1 MNGGRAV
8 PLQRQ
13 PMFRARVALVGLKTP
28 ERIILGIVAHQ
39 PISAYLCQHRGRRN
53 GKARCV
59 GLHFGHHVCNVGRNK
74 IPLAVD
80 DRTCFSQV
88 DTFTKLRK
96 CTFRS
101 QPLRSIHAQLIALCV
116 RRRTDGPPRARCRNV
131 IEHCFA
137 LCFRQLFRV
146 ARAAHQRAWVF
157 RLDDVVREYRNAN
170 DKRPGPCAFAHLVYS
185 HNIVMPSRQQLCSVA
200 VVGRVVTA
208 KTQPTMFRRWLLC
221 STMLGRLPQHRARCL
236 HLALPTTTRGALH
249 ASARHTK
256 PPDCERQQCRGIRS

>member
-13 PMFRARVALVGLKTP
+13 PMLRARVALVGLKTP

-39 PISAYLCQHRGRRN
+39 PISAYFCQHRGRRN
-53 GKARCV
+53 GKARSV
-59 GLHFGHHVCNVGRNK
+59 GLHLGHHVCNVGRNK

-116 RRRTDGPPRARCRNV
+116 RRRTNGPPRARCRNV

-137 LCFRQLFRV
+137 LCFRQLLRV

-157 RLDDVVREYRNAN
+157 RLDDVVREHRNAN
-170 DKRPGPCAFAHLVYS
+170 DKRPGPSAFAHLVYS
-185 HNIVMPSRQQLCSVA
+185 HNVVMPSRQQPLLGCRGGQGCHGKNPANNVSPLVAVLDHVGSVA
-200 VVGRVVTA
+200 PASSAMLAPCTSHNNAGRSACQRTPYETA
-208 KTQPTMFRRWLLC
+208 
-221 STMLGRLPQHRARCL
+221 
-236 HLALPTTTRGALH
+236 
-249 ASARHTK
+249 
-256 PPDCERQQCRGIRS
+256 